1 MYSWGDNE
9 YGQQGSG
16 NTEPVRKPQ
25 LISFAKADTS
35 VNNRVLKIACGSSH
49 TLVFVTSVPSAIE
62 EFSPIT
68 FPTERDPLG
77 TNLMTSK
84 AKEEIIE
91 SAVPSLSVTPAS
103 LLVTPEKT
111 ERPLLTKVVLSLP
124 IHKKKQKALGHI
136 LTALQIAYARDAIV
150 NSLGGV
156 VEDSSSISYNTEME
170 LHEQSIFEA
179 TGVIPSVS
187 IDTFPVMSSPS
198 SQQPHDTTIPT
209 SHHGGLDEFTSL
221 LSEEDARVIVDL
233 LKLAVAG
240 RAGEKGKE
248 TLSKV
253 LTALAQANSTV
264 S

>member
-1 MYSWGDNE
+1 M
-9 YGQQGSG
+9 
-16 NTEPVRKPQ
+16 PV
-25 LISFAKADTS
+25 
-35 VNNRVLKIACGSSH
+35 NHRVLKMACGSSH

-62 EFSPIT
+62 EFSSIA
-68 FPTERDPLG
+68 FPTEKDQLG

-84 AKEEIIE
+84 LTEEVIE
-91 SAVPSLSVTPAS
+91 SASSSVT
-103 LLVTPEKT
+103 TEKK

-124 IHKKKQKALGHI
+124 VHRKKQKALGHI

-156 VEDSSSISYNTEME
+156 VEDSSSTSYDSEME
-170 LHEQSIFEA
+170 LRDQSIFEA
-179 TGVIPSVS
+179 TSIIPSVS
-187 IDTFPVMSSPS
+187 VDTFPTVSTSSSHDVMS
-198 SQQPHDTTIPT
+198 PT
-209 SHHGGLDEFTSL
+209 SHPSGLDEFTSL

-264 S
+264 SIRDIDILQ

>member
-1 MYSWGDNE
+1 M
-9 YGQQGSG
+9 
-16 NTEPVRKPQ
+16 
-25 LISFAKADTS
+25 ISFPKADMP
-35 VNNRVLKIACGSSH
+35 VNHRVLKMACGSSH
-49 TLVFVTSVPSAIE
+49 TLVFVTSMPSAIE
-62 EFSPIT
+62 EFSSVT
-68 FPTERDPLG
+68 FPTEKDQLG

-84 AKEEIIE
+84 MAEEVTE
-91 SAVPSLSVTPAS
+91 SAMSSVTA
-103 LLVTPEKT
+103 EKN

-124 IHKKKQKALGHI
+124 VHKKKQKALGHI

-156 VEDSSSISYNTEME
+156 VEDSSSTSYDSEIE
-170 LHEQSIFEA
+170 LHDQSIYEA
-179 TGVIPSVS
+179 TSIIPSVS
-187 IDTFPVMSSPS
+187 VDTFPTISSSSSSHDVMS
-198 SQQPHDTTIPT
+198 PT
-209 SHHGGLDEFTSL
+209 SHPSGLDEFTSL

-264 S
+264 SIRDVGILR

>member
-1 MYSWGDNE
+1 M
-9 YGQQGSG
+9 
-16 NTEPVRKPQ
+16 
-25 LISFAKADTS
+25 
-35 VNNRVLKIACGSSH
+35 
-49 TLVFVTSVPSAIE
+49 PSAIE

-68 FPTERDPLG
+68 FSTEKDPLG
-77 TNLMTSK
+77 TKLMTNK
-84 AKEEIIE
+84 AIDEVVVDT
-91 SAVPSLSVTPAS
+91 AVASPSVTA
-103 LLVTPEKT
+103 EKK

-124 IHKKKQKALGHI
+124 VHRKKQKALGHI

-156 VEDSSSISYNTEME
+156 VEDSSSINYDSEME
-170 LHEQSIFEA
+170 LRDQSILEA
-179 TGVIPSVS
+179 TGVIPSLSV
-187 IDTFPVMSSPS
+187 DTFPVASSS
-198 SQQPHDTTIPT
+198 SSLQQSHDVISPT
-209 SHHGGLDEFTSL
+209 SHPSGLDEFTSL

>member
-1 MYSWGDNE
+1 M
-9 YGQQGSG
+9 
-16 NTEPVRKPQ
+16 PVNQ
-25 LISFAKADTS
+25 
-35 VNNRVLKIACGSSH
+35 RVLRIACGSSH

-62 EFSPIT
+62 EFSSIT
-68 FPTERDPLG
+68 FPTEKDPLG

-84 AKEEIIE
+84 VTEEVVE
-91 SAVPSLSVTPAS
+91 AVIASPSLVT
-103 LLVTPEKT
+103 TEKK

-124 IHKKKQKALGHI
+124 VHKKKQKALGHI

-156 VEDSSSISYNTEME
+156 VEDSSSVSYDSEMD
-170 LHEQSIFEA
+170 LRDQSIYEA
-179 TGVIPSVS
+179 TSIIPSVS
-187 IDTFPVMSSPS
+187 VDTFPVVSSS
-198 SQQPHDTTIPT
+198 SMHDVTSPT
-209 SHHGGLDEFTSL
+209 SHPSGLDEFTSL

-233 LKLAVAG
+233 LKLAVAS

-264 S
+264 SKREF

>member
-1 MYSWGDNE
+1 M
-9 YGQQGSG
+9 
-16 NTEPVRKPQ
+16 PV
-25 LISFAKADTS
+25 
-35 VNNRVLKIACGSSH
+35 NYRVLKIACGSSH
-49 TLVFVTSVPSAIE
+49 TLVFVTSMPSAIE

-68 FPTERDPLG
+68 FSSEKDPLG
-77 TNLMTSK
+77 TKLMTSK
-84 AKEEIIE
+84 ATEEVIVE
-91 SAVPSLSVTPAS
+91 SAVASVVSP
-103 LLVTPEKT
+103 LVTAEKK

-124 IHKKKQKALGHI
+124 VHRKKQKALGHI

-156 VEDSSSISYNTEME
+156 VEDSSSISYDSEME
-170 LHEQSIFEA
+170 LRDQSILEA
-179 TGVIPSVS
+179 TGVIPSLSV
-187 IDTFPVMSSPS
+187 DTFPVASSSLQQSHDVISSVSHPS
-198 SQQPHDTTIPT
+198 
-209 SHHGGLDEFTSL
+209 GLDEFTSL

>member
-9 YGQQGSG
+9 HGQQGNG

-25 LISFAKADTS
+25 VISFAKADMP
-35 VNNRVLKIACGSSH
+35 VNHRVLRIACGSSH

-62 EFSPIT
+62 EFSSIT
-68 FPTERDPLG
+68 FPTEKDPLG
-77 TNLMTSK
+77 TNLTTSK
-84 AKEEIIE
+84 VTEEVIE
-91 SAVPSLSVTPAS
+91 SAIASPSLVT
-103 LLVTPEKT
+103 TEKK

-124 IHKKKQKALGHI
+124 VHKKKQKALGHI

-156 VEDSSSISYNTEME
+156 VEDSSSTSYDSEME
-170 LHEQSIFEA
+170 LRDQSIYEA
-179 TGVIPSVS
+179 TSVIPSVS
-187 IDTFPVMSSPS
+187 VDTFPVVSSI
-198 SQQPHDTTIPT
+198 QQSHDVTSPT
-209 SHHGGLDEFTSL
+209 SHPSGLDEFTSL

-264 S
+264 SKVI

>member
-1 MYSWGDNE
+1 M
-9 YGQQGSG
+9 
-16 NTEPVRKPQ
+16 PV
-25 LISFAKADTS
+25 
-35 VNNRVLKIACGSSH
+35 NHRVLKIACGSSH
-49 TLVFVTSVPSAIE
+49 TLVFVTSVPSNTE
-62 EFSPIT
+62 EFSSIT
-68 FPTERDPLG
+68 FNAEKDPLG
-77 TNLMTSK
+77 TKLMVSK
-84 AKEEIIE
+84 PMEEIVDSVAAA
-91 SAVPSLSVTPAS
+91 SATAVASPSVTA
-103 LLVTPEKT
+103 EKR

-124 IHKKKQKALGHI
+124 VHRKKQKALGHI

-156 VEDSSSISYNTEME
+156 VEDSSSITYNSEME
-170 LHEQSIFEA
+170 LRDQTILEA

-187 IDTFPVMSSPS
+187 VDTLPVMSPS
-198 SQQPHDTTIPT
+198 SQQSHDVLSPVSHPT
-209 SHHGGLDEFTSL
+209 GLDEFTGL